1 MSRRIL
7 PLLLVALAALLTGLV
22 LWPGAED
29 PTWPV
34 EMGKRVKSKP
44 AQVEVPTEEPKATE
58 PDPVVAEV
66 PVVEPVTEPVVEPVP
81 EPVAPPPKKQR
92 SWTLEIEVTPEPAP
106 EEVLAI
112 SVIPCD
118 PGVEPDPRAY
128 SMLGTQR
135 EGKWVV
141 DVTEFFQPPREEK
154 SQLRVEVARPG
165 YLTKVTHAVI
175 KDLKWTRVGEKGFKQ
190 ATAVHHVLVH
200 RANHVTGTAFDEKG
214 EPVAGARVWLVA
226 ADKGRKQFKPAD
238 NVLTDANGKYAIEV
252 PFDGKWSAVGLMH
265 GFRPVTK
272 SMPKVGEGTVV
283 DLNFERGESIDVEV
297 TIGGKPVEG
306 MAVSI
311 WNRGRK
317 PKREGQSESW
327 LGDDS
332 VCWEGNQVEWLA
344 LKTQTDEKGRARI
357 TGLDKSMFNVVSGR
371 YSQTSNLGY
380 SFKGQLT
387 AQRVKLPLDE
397 KVEFQFNAAELHV
410 SVAGEAGPNC
420 AVSLLKSD
428 QLLTTIA
435 VDENKACTFL
445 VTPGFVYT
453 AQASGSDSEVKVQIT
468 EAGTVSEIELTSK
481 CE

>member
-7 PLLLVALAALLTGLV
+7 PLLLVALAALLTGLSV
-22 LWPGAED
+22 WPEAED

-34 EMGKRVKSKP
+34 EMGKRVKVEP
-44 AQVEVPTEEPKATE
+44 TPVEVPADEPEEPE

-66 PVVEPVTEPVVEPVP
+66 PVTEPVVAEP
-81 EPVAPPPKKQR
+81 EPPAPPPKPQR

-106 EEVLAI
+106 DEVLAI
-112 SVIPCD
+112 SVLPCD

-141 DVTEFFQPPREEK
+141 DVTDFFKPPREKK

-175 KDLKWTRVGEKGFKQ
+175 KDLSWTRVGEKGLKQ
-190 ATAVHHVLVH
+190 ATAVHRVLVH
-200 RANHVTGTAFDEKG
+200 RANHITGTAFDEKG

-238 NVLTDANGKYAIEV
+238 NVLTDASGKYEIEV
-252 PFDGKWSAVGLMH
+252 PFDGKWFAVGLMR
-265 GFRPVTK
+265 GFRPVTR
-272 SMPKVGEGTVV
+272 SMPKVGESKVV

-297 TIGGKPVEG
+297 TISGEPVAG

-317 PKREGQSESW
+317 PKREGQSEAW
-327 LGDDS
+327 LGKDS

-357 TGLDKSMFNVVSGR
+357 TGLDRSMFNVVSGR
-371 YSQTSNLGY
+371 YSQTANMGY

-397 KVEFQFNAAELHV
+397 TVEFSFNAAEIHV
-410 SVAGEAGPNC
+410 SLAGEPGPNC

-435 VDENKACTFL
+435 VNEDKACTFM
-445 VTPGFVYT
+445 VTPSQVYT
-453 AQASGSDSEVKVQIT
+453 AKASGGAGEVKIPVG
-468 EAGTVSEIELTSK
+468 EAGTVSEIELSSK